1 MKIPE
6 ASNQQSVR
14 SGDFCVFLRH
24 IFPIYFKILNIIV
37 FQNIFDVSYRISLHE
52 TVVPNPERLHFSVR
66 LNVPPKDL
74 VHHALFTRLCKY

>member
-37 FQNIFDVSYRISLHE
+37 FQNIFDVSYRTSPHE
-52 TVVPNPERLHFSVR
+52 TMVSDSEMLLFYVR
-66 LNVPPKDL
+66 NAAPRDL
-74 VHHALFTRLCKY
+74 AHQALFIRLCKY